1 MNLIFSLV
9 YLATAI
15 FNTILGTTVWLKNPK
30 NRINQAFVAFIVGI
44 VVWIVT
50 LYYLYNVS
58 TDSSYLLFF
67 GRLNYFASVLLIFF
81 LFLFTHFFPRPLL
94 KANKLLVIFF
104 IESIVLSLVSLFTP
118 LIDQSEDVVNGS
130 LITTYGPLFYWFAV
144 HFIFFLGAA
153 ILMLF
158 IKHFRFEKTE
168 KRQIHFV
175 LIGIIMTGIFAAT
188 TNLII
193 PLIFKY
199 YDLQSLAPVST
210 IFMITTISYAIIKH
224 RLLDIT
230 PLIARAVS
238 YIFLLFVFIGTFIVA
253 LFASTQFIPN
263 LHVTEVQIVVFSII
277 TFVIIITLN
286 PLRHL
291 FEVTTDRIFYRGY
304 YDGQELLQNLTQI
317 MASTIEIDQLSNEVI
332 NVICNGMNITKG
344 CLFVV
349 DKAGSVD
356 SAYKSRKGNYSFPSS
371 VDLANLAKV
380 DKPLV
385 FDELED
391 DDHKSL
397 MRKTRISIFIPL
409 KTTDQLVGYLVLG
422 EKASGDIYHSK
433 DIHVLRIL
441 GPELA
446 VALQNAQSYQEIQ
459 EFSHTLEKKVE
470 ERTQELRETQK
481 RELAKANEVIKLKDE
496 FVFIAT
502 HDLRSPVTAF
512 NGYIDLIKNSPD
524 QLSADTKENID
535 AISEAGNRLNQ
546 LVDDLLEVARSESGT
561 LKIKV
566 GPVDIVKVIEES
578 LRQAKIP
585 ADQKQV
591 HLVTKLDYENNIVL
605 ADEEKLSEV
614 FENLLGNAV
623 KFNRHNGL
631 IEVFTVK
638 KNDQLEVKVSDTGF
652 GIPKGQQDKV
662 FQKFFKYR
670 GDETLEVPGTGL
682 GLFVVRMLIEKMKGE
697 ISFVSEEGKGTTFTF
712 HLPLAS

>member
-1 MNLIFSLV
+1 MNLIFSLI
-9 YLATAI
+9 YLITAI
-15 FNTILGTTVWLKNPK
+15 FNTILGTTIWLKNPK
-30 NRINQAFVAFIVGI
+30 NRINQSFVAFIVGI
-44 VVWIVT
+44 VTWIVT

-67 GRLNYFASVLLIFF
+67 GRLNYFASVLLIYF
-81 LFLFTHFFPRPLL
+81 LFLFTHYFPRPLI
-94 KANKLLVIFF
+94 KANKILVVFF
-104 IESIVLSLVSLFTP
+104 IESVVLGLISLFTP

-130 LITTYGPLFYWFAV
+130 LITTYGPFFSWFAV

-188 TNLII
+188 TNLFI

-199 YDLQSLAPVST
+199 YDLQSLAPIST

-238 YIFLLFVFIGTFIVA
+238 YILLLSVFISTFIFA

-263 LHVTEVQIVVFSII
+263 LHVTEVQIIVFSII
-277 TFVIIITLN
+277 TFVVIVTVN

-291 FEVTTDRIFYRGY
+291 FETTTDHIFYRGY
-304 YDGQELLQNLTQI
+304 YDGQELLQDLTQI
-317 MASTIEIDQLSNEVI
+317 MASTIEIDKLSDKVI
-332 NVICNGMNITKG
+332 DVICNDMNITKG
-344 CLFVV
+344 CLFIV
-349 DKAGSVD
+349 DKTGTIN

-371 VDLANLAKV
+371 ADLFNLAKA
-380 DKPLV
+380 DKPLI

-391 DDHKSL
+391 GTFKSIL
-397 MRKTRISIFIPL
+397 RKTRVSIFIPL

-446 VALQNAQSYQEIQ
+446 VALQNTQSYLEIQ
-459 EFSHTLEKKVE
+459 EFSRTLELKVE
-470 ERTQELRETQK
+470 ERTKELRETQK

-512 NGYIDLIKNSPD
+512 NGYIDLIRQSNDSLSP
-524 QLSADTKENID
+524 DTKENID

-561 LKIKV
+561 LKIEV
-566 GPVDIVKVIEES
+566 HPVDINKVIEES
-578 LRQAKIP
+578 LRQAKIT
-585 ADQKQV
+585 ADQKKIN
-591 HLVTKLDYENNIVL
+591 LLTKLDHNHKIVL
-605 ADEEKLSEV
+605 ADAEKLSEV
-614 FENLLGNAV
+614 FENLLSNAV
-623 KFNRHNGL
+623 KFSRIEGK
-631 IEVFTVK
+631 IEVFTAK
-638 KNDQLEVKVSDTGF
+638 KGENLEIKVGDTGY
-652 GIPKGQQDKV
+652 GIPKNQQNKV

-682 GLFVVRMLIEKMKGE
+682 GLFVVRMLVEKMKGK

-712 HLPLAS
+712 SLPLAN